1 MEGLAYKGWRG
12 SKKRVAVFLDSL
24 RCAGAEV
31 LLDTLFKRVRPL
43 NSRS

>member
-1 MEGLAYKGWRG
+1 MECLAYKVWRG

-24 RCAGAEV
+24 RHTGAEV
-31 LLDTLFKRVRPL
+31 LPDALFKRVRPL